1 MRCNKMAVTAGAVL
15 AAALIGLGGRAG
27 AFLDTGTLLTNSA
40 SATYSAGAQ
49 GSSVSYSATAKILVA
64 NPAVFLWK
72 DGTPTQVTASAG
84 GTVEFTICFS
94 NGGANTAFKL
104 TITDL
109 LPNNTFWWNS
119 HSSWFTNLSG
129 TADTATVQPWYSTNS
144 ANGPWFP
151 PPVTMGLGWP
161 TRVWIQWVVPNLGVG
176 KSGCVR
182 FTISVG

>member
-1 MRCNKMAVTAGAVL
+1 LHCNNPLKVAVVAAVL
-15 AAALIGLGGRAG
+15 AGGLGAKAH

-49 GSSVSYSATAKILVA
+49 GSSVTYSATAKILVA

-84 GTVEFTICFS
+84 GTVDFSICFS
-94 NGGANTAFKL
+94 NGGANTAFNL
-104 TITDL
+104 TITDK
-109 LPNNTFWWNS
+109 LPNNTYWWGNYS
-119 HSSWFTNLSG
+119 MWYSDLTS
-129 TADTATVQPWYSTNS
+129 TVQTGVIAYYATAG

-151 PPVTMGLGWP
+151 NPPMGQPQPL
-161 TRVWIQWVVPNLGVG
+161 WIQWVIPNQGVG